1 LCPLLLFSKVAT
13 NIRIAFVEIGV
24 AVRSGWMP
32 RVAVVGVAL
41 LGLSG
46 CRIFVKEEPPPCP
59 RVSVLEDASKLV
71 RFRSGSHDAK
81 DIELAAEIVKYRG
94 ACYYDNDEKTMK
106 VALTVGIDAF
116 PGPVTAEGPQQAE
129 YFVAIPAFSGNAD
142 GKKILP
148 VTLNVSPK
156 EPKGIH
162 FTDGEVS
169 LTFPVKDI
177 KKLEAYEIFVGFQ
190 LTQDQLDY
198 NRKHS
203 FR

>member
-1 LCPLLLFSKVAT
+1 
-13 NIRIAFVEIGV
+13 
-24 AVRSGWMP
+24 MP
-32 RVAVVGVAL
+32 CAAIGVAL
-41 LGLSG
+41 LALSG
-46 CRIFVKEEPPPCP
+46 CRIFVKDEPPPCP

-71 RFRSGSHDAK
+71 RFAGGSHDAK

-94 ACYYDNDEKTMK
+94 SCHYDKDDKMMEVT
-106 VALTVGIDAF
+106 LTVGIDAF
-116 PGPVTAEGPQQAE
+116 PGPATAGGPAQAE
-129 YFVAIPAFSGNAD
+129 YFVAIPAFSGNPD

-148 VTLNVSPK
+148 VTLNISAK

-162 FTDGEVS
+162 FTDGDV
-169 LTFPVKDI
+169 TMKFPVKDI